1 MAEKLWLRLWKAMNE
16 AKIVAW
22 WLTQDIRTTGEAKRI
37 LGEIRI
43 MAERLEDLI
52 LSGEHA
58 HAGNT

>member
-16 AKIVAW
+16 AKITAW
-22 WLTQDIRTTGEAKRI
+22 WLTYDKRTTDKAKRL

-52 LSGEHA
+52 LSGEYA